1 MSNGNPSTNGNYWLR
16 LQGRHFSRRRVLAGA
31 GVAAAGA
38 AGLALAG
45 CGDDDDNKGNGASS
59 SGATGGNV
67 PTKLSDL
74 KKMTLNDMR
83 TTFTGARFK
92 NLDGYKAGP
101 QAGGT
106 LRYWFVSLPDW
117 DPTGA
122 NGGLM
127 ASYMFAH
134 NQLLQIKVNDSLKNP
149 NFMEFEPG
157 LATAM
162 PEQPDNLT
170 YIFKLQQG
178 VKFQNLPPV
187 NGRELTAQDIVYA
200 SEAYRKA
207 PAQGPTYEQVDK
219 IEATD
224 KYTVK
229 FTTSRPAAYFLSA
242 LGTPFHWIF
251 SREQKESADGLAKKP
266 IGTGAFMLDSV
277 QDNGGYKVVKN
288 PTYFRKDPVTGKQL
302 PYLDAIETTYIT
314 DPAQT
319 LAAYRAKQLDHY
331 YPDSRERWEQ
341 VMETDPDSVTQVTTP
356 PPSFQPYIVMRLDTP
371 PLNDVRVRQALSLMI
386 DRDSII
392 KNIHQGMAGYGY
404 GQDWTFFGREWPW
417 ESNELGKWNKFD
429 PKAAKDLLSA
439 AGVKDLN
446 LDFFMQAFAGANFD
460 VWSAAAGMLNA
471 QGVKTNIDAP
481 QDVATIVSTFYGGKF
496 KGLAGTGLLGPGMDP
511 DTFTYKALHSKSLT
525 NYTFAK
531 DPKLDELG
539 VKQRETFDINERK
552 KIVQEFMDYD
562 LDQATRIWL
571 VTPYKINVRR
581 PNFFNLIDTEAAWN
595 PLGWGSVGLDMAYR
609 RTT

>member
-1 MSNGNPSTNGNYWLR
+1 MSGNGNYWSR
-16 LQGRHFSRRRVLAGA
+16 LQDRQLSRRGMLTAS

-38 AGLALAG
+38 ASLALVG
-45 CGDDDDNKGNGASS
+45 CGDDDSKSGSSAGTSSASGDTS
-59 SGATGGNV
+59 V
-67 PTKLSDL
+67 PTKLADL
-74 KKMTLNDMR
+74 KKLSLTDMR
-83 TTFTGARFK
+83 TKFSGSRFK
-92 NLDGYKAGP
+92 NLDGYKKGP
-101 QAGGT
+101 EAGGT

-134 NQLLQIKVNDSLKNP
+134 NQLIQIKVNDSLKNP

-157 LATAM
+157 LASAM

-187 NGRELTAQDIVYA
+187 NGREMTAEDIVYC
-200 SEAYRKA
+200 SEAYRKS

-219 IEATD
+219 IQAID

-229 FTTSRPAAYFLSA
+229 FTTSRPAAYFINSLA
-242 LGTPFHWIF
+242 TPFHWIF
-251 SREQKESADGLAKKP
+251 SKEQKESSAGLAKKP

-288 PTYFRKDPVTGKQL
+288 PSYFRKDPVTGKQL

-319 LAAYRAKQLDHY
+319 LAAYRAKQFDHY
-331 YPDSRERWEQ
+331 YPDSREKWLQ

-356 PPSFQPYIVMRLDTP
+356 PPSFQPYIAMHLTND
-371 PLNDVRVRQALSLMI
+371 PLKDIRVRQALSLMI

-392 KNIHQGMAGYGY
+392 KNLHQGMAGYGY
-404 GQDWTFFGREWPW
+404 GQDWTFFDREWPW
-417 ESNELGKWNKFD
+417 ESSELGKYNKFD
-429 PKAAKDLLSA
+429 PAEAKKLLDA

-481 QDVATIVSTFYGGKF
+481 QDIATQVSTFYGGKF
-496 KGLAGTGLLGPGMDP
+496 KHLAGTGLLGPGMDP
-511 DTFTYKALHSKSLT
+511 DTFSYHALHSKSLK
-525 NYTFAK
+525 NYYFVN
-531 DPKLDELG
+531 DPKIDSLA
-539 VKQRETFDINERK
+539 VKQRETFDKKERQK
-552 KIVQEFMDYD
+552 VVTELMDYD
-562 LDQATRIWL
+562 LDQVTRLWL

-595 PLGWGSVGLDMAYR
+595 PLGWGSVGVDLAYR